1 MRLFMALVNT
11 NVWLLQFGDG
21 YTFQSGAK
29 PEPVLQATLVTVST
43 TQRPGQG
50 ATAHMSWTTEPGLH
64 VGSSGCALFALDGHF
79 VGLHYAGD
87 VSGRTGS
94 HFSHP
99 YLKQLLQHAKDMMYC
114 IENFKRQLDSLQC
127 VMSSQKNQDQVP
139 CRQKAVEVSEK
150 ELEEHSHGWTIY
162 STELTN
168 LYSLRHS
175 LM

>member
-1 MRLFMALVNT
+1 MVQDARAVSARVHGLLSLSFLETEDVVVEQQLVALH
-11 NVWLLQFGDG
+11 FGDG

-64 VGSSGCALFALDGHF
+64 
-79 VGLHYAGD
+79 
-87 VSGRTGS
+87 
-94 HFSHP
+94 
-99 YLKQLLQHAKDMMYC
+99 
-114 IENFKRQLDSLQC
+114 
-127 VMSSQKNQDQVP
+127 KNQDQVP